1 MGIILAST
9 SPRRREL
16 MERMGLDFYTPT
28 EHNAIHTGWP
38 VRTTRR

>member
-16 MERMGLDFYTPT
+16 MERMGLDFVVFAPL
-28 EHNAIHTGWP
+28 
-38 VRTTRR
+38 RTTRR

>member
-16 MERMGLDFYTPT
+16 MERMARLLNDAAREDNP
-28 EHNAIHTGWP
+28 
-38 VRTTRR
+38 